1 MNTVLDATT
10 VRDAKTVLDVK
21 RLSVSSPTTSLL
33 HGVSFSIDAGER
45 IGLIGESGSG
55 KSLTSLAVFGLLPDN
70 LSASGSIEFSEAD
83 HDIVG
88 ATDKQMSR
96 LRGLQMGMV
105 FQEPM
110 TALNPTMKIGKQVAE
125 VLLQHRTVAAN
136 VASSRALELLAEV
149 NLPDPERAFR
159 SYPHELSGGQR
170 QRVVLAIA
178 MANKPALLVCDE
190 PTTALDVTVQAQML
204 ALISAA
210 AEQNHSAL
218 LFVTHDLA
226 VVATICERV
235 IVMFGGEVLESGSI
249 ATVFREP
256 RHPYTR
262 GLLAASDLDVTDADG
277 HLLTIP
283 AGLFDYTGHLAECAY
298 CTAPDRDP
306 EDDPARSRWI
316 GTERDGYACWHEG
329 VLR

>member
-1 MNTVLDATT
+1 MTAVPKI
-10 VRDAKTVLDVK
+10 VEVK
-21 RLSVSSPTTSLL
+21 RLSVSSPTASLL
-33 HGVSFSIDAGER
+33 RGVSFSIDAGER

-70 LSASGSIEFSEAD
+70 LTAGGSISFSEAD

-88 ATDKQMSR
+88 ATDKQMAR
-96 LRGLQMGMV
+96 LRGLHMGMV

-110 TALNPTMKIGKQVAE
+110 TALNPTMKIGNQVAE
-125 VLLQHRTVAAN
+125 VLLQHRTVDGKKAA
-136 VASSRALELLAEV
+136 ADRALELLAEV
-149 NLPDPERAFR
+149 NLPDPARAFR

-178 MANKPALLVCDE
+178 MANKPSLLVCDE

-204 ALISAA
+204 ALISTA
-210 AEQNHSAL
+210 AEQNNSAL

-249 ATVFREP
+249 SQVFREP

-262 GLLAASDLDVTDADG
+262 GLLAASDLDVTDDSG

-283 AGLFDYTGHLAECAY
+283 PGLFDYKNHLAECAY

-306 EDDPARSRWI
+306 DDDLDRSRWI
-316 GTERDGYACWHEG
+316 GSERDGYACWHEATLKG

>member
-1 MNTVLDATT
+1 MSTVLE
-10 VRDAKTVLDVK
+10 VK
-21 RLSVSSPTTSLL
+21 RLSVSSPTASLL
-33 HGVSFSIDAGER
+33 RGVSFSIDAGER

-70 LSASGSIEFSEAD
+70 LTAGGSITFAEAD
-83 HDIVG
+83 HDLVG
-88 ATDKQMSR
+88 ASDKEMSR
-96 LRGLQMGMV
+96 LRGLHLGMV

-110 TALNPTMKIGKQVAE
+110 TALNPTMKIGNQVAE
-125 VLLQHRTVAAN
+125 VLLQHHTIDGKRNAA
-136 VASSRALELLAEV
+136 VRALELLAEV
-149 NLPDPERAFR
+149 HLPDPERAFR

-210 AEQNHSAL
+210 AEQNNSAL

-249 ATVFREP
+249 AHLFRGP

-262 GLLAASDLDVTDADG
+262 GLLAASDLDVTDDSG

-283 AGLFDYTGHLAECAY
+283 PGLFDYKNRLAECAY

-306 EDDPARSRWI
+306 DDDLDRSRWI

-329 VLR
+329 VVR